1 MANINT
7 YLRKKKTAL
16 NTLAGL
22 EAFKDT
28 FDENDRFEIPVRLE
42 LIDQC
47 KQDFVNIMSKLE
59 ELNEE
64 LVDNESHIQE
74 RSSFDKR
81 YCVIKGFLL
90 HQSAK
95 EIIPSANST
104 FNATTGSGTFGG
116 AVHLRLP
123 KIELPSFNGE
133 ATKWLTFK
141 DRFISMIHSATEIP
155 AVMKLQ
161 YLLASLVGEA
171 ATHFEHTEVIADNY
185 SVTWDALLK
194 RYDNK
199 KALVREYYRALHF
212 LPRMQSDHVDELARL
227 VDDFTRHVKGLRKL
241 GEPIDH
247 WDVPLTNLL
256 FLKMDKLSIVAW
268 EEAGAERDGYAGL
281 VKFLEDRVRML
292 KSSMLLEEPP
302 DSSNLKVAGTKG
314 SGASDNPSSE
324 SATDKQ
330 SKPLNCPLS
339 CAEIHHLNACPV
351 FALKTVKQRQEAV
364 KQHKL
369 CWNCLRADHAVKN
382 CISKFTCQ
390 VCKGKHHSLLH
401 DPALCRVS
409 MMAHTAD
416 IHNGLVLL
424 ETAIVDI
431 VDDYG
436 HVVKARALL
445 DSGSMNDQD
454 VSNHISTKVKVD

>member
-47 KQDFVNIMSKLE
+47 KQDFVSIMSKLE

-123 KIELPSFNGE
+123 KNELPSFNGE

-212 LPRMQSDHVDELARL
+212 LPRMQSDHVDDLARL

-241 GEPIDH
+241 
-247 WDVPLTNLL
+247 
-256 FLKMDKLSIVAW
+256 
-268 EEAGAERDGYAGL
+268 
-281 VKFLEDRVRML
+281 
-292 KSSMLLEEPP
+292 
-302 DSSNLKVAGTKG
+302 
-314 SGASDNPSSE
+314 
-324 SATDKQ
+324 
-330 SKPLNCPLS
+330 
-339 CAEIHHLNACPV
+339 
-351 FALKTVKQRQEAV
+351 
-364 KQHKL
+364 
-369 CWNCLRADHAVKN
+369 
-382 CISKFTCQ
+382 
-390 VCKGKHHSLLH
+390 
-401 DPALCRVS
+401 
-409 MMAHTAD
+409 
-416 IHNGLVLL
+416 
-424 ETAIVDI
+424 
-431 VDDYG
+431 
-436 HVVKARALL
+436 
-445 DSGSMNDQD
+445 
-454 VSNHISTKVKVD
+454 